1 MESRVRPGATRGRGT
16 TAGTFGNYGGGS
28 LNRGD
33 DEMEIR
39 LLRGEW
45 LTTEE
50 LARVLGVDCSTVR
63 RWRTSRPVQGPPFVQ
78 LSERVTMYSAYDVE
92 QWLRSRRIDPSEAA

>member
-1 MESRVRPGATRGRGT
+1 MESRIRPCTARSRRTTVRS
-16 TAGTFGNYGGGS
+16 FGNYGGGS
-28 LNRGD
+28 LTRGD

-78 LSERVTMYSAYDVE
+78 VSERVTMYSAFDVE

>member
-1 MESRVRPGATRGRGT
+1 MIEIYLLTGR
-16 TAGTFGNYGGGS
+16 
-28 LNRGD
+28 
-33 DEMEIR
+33 
-39 LLRGEW
+39 W

-50 LARVLGVDCSTVR
+50 LARLLGVDSSTVR

-78 LSERVTMYSAYDVE
+78 LSERVTMYSANDVE

>member
-1 MESRVRPGATRGRGT
+1 
-16 TAGTFGNYGGGS
+16 
-28 LNRGD
+28 
-33 DEMEIR
+33 MEIY
-39 LLRGEW
+39 LLTGRW

-50 LARVLGVDCSTVR
+50 LAQLLGVDSSTVR

-78 LSERVTMYSAYDVE
+78 LSERVTMYSAHDVE